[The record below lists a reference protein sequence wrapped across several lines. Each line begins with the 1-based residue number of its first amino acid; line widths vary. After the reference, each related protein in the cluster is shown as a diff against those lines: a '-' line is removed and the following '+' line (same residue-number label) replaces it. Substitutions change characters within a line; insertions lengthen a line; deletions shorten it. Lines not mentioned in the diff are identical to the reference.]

1 MGPTNALT
9 YTTKYL
15 GDVTIVG
22 PGAGRAPTGYALLTD
37 ILDINRILK
46 G

>member
-15 GDVTIVG
+15 DDVTIVG
-22 PGAGRAPTGYALLTD
+22 PGAGQAPTGYALLTD
-37 ILDINRILK
+37 ILDINRIVNE
-46 G
+46 